1 MLMHQVYS
9 VSFAK
14 VFFSSRYFFPSSY
27 FFLSHHSYDF
37 LLFAFGRKVCVL
49 VNGLFLWLAAVLV
62 PVASFGWDAFP
73 RGS

>member
-1 MLMHQVYS
+1 MHQVYS
-9 VSFAK
+9 VSFAV
-14 VFFSSRYFFPSSY
+14 VFFLFPTFLSFFL

-49 VNGLFLWLAAVLV
+49 VNGLFLWLAMVLV